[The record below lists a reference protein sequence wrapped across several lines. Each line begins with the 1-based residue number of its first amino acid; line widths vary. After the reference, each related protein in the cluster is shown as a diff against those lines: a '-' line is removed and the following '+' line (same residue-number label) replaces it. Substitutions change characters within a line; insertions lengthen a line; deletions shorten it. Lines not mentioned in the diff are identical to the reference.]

1 MRSKGIYIPIIKINA
16 WKSVSNAKIDLIDY
30 NKITTLFNI
39 EDLKEIL
46 NDKSELLMNFLYTNI
61 NETGTDKKLTLKM
74 IMIDI
79 IQTEKTLQQNIELF
93 EKK

>member
-1 MRSKGIYIPIIKINA
+1 M
-16 WKSVSNAKIDLIDY
+16 IDY

-61 NETGTDKKLTLKM
+61 DETGTDKKLTLKM